1 MSLADNLLQ
10 PWKDALKEKDKRIL
24 ELENILCPDGHDFK
38 PDPKAINGMDID
50 FSTNT
55 KAKVFWHSCTR
66 CRKIKRISINE
77 EVY

>member
-1 MSLADNLLQ
+1 MSWIDNALQ
-10 PWKDALKEKDKRIL
+10 PWKDALEEKKSRIL

-38 PDPKAINGMDID
+38 PDPHAINGMDID

-55 KAKVFWHSCTR
+55 RTKFYWHSCTR